1 MALLALDDEL
11 LTKIMLILHA
21 RKSAQKLGQTCH
33 RFRDIM
39 HQHGFLR
46 LWAIAHPEEERL
58 HKLKHSF
65 AELDEEKLE
74 TAPASQYNFP
84 RLLSRKAPSASKLPS
99 SKGSGSGG
107 SSSSSSSSG
116 GSGGS
121 GGSSGSSGSNATTA
135 QVLSPAGPP
144 SPAAVASSQHSID
157 KRAAPQI
164 HPSVSSAASARTTF
178 KKRPTRMQE
187 AFTEEKLRR
196 LVEHFAEVDDFEL
209 ETEAR

>member
-1 MALLALDDEL
+1 MSLLALDDEL
-11 LTKIMLILHA
+11 LTKITLFLHA

-39 HQHGFLR
+39 RQHGFLR

-107 SSSSSSSSG
+107 SSSSSSS
-116 GSGGS
+116 

-135 QVLSPAGPP
+135 QGLSPAGPP

-157 KRAAPQI
+157 ERAAPQI
-164 HPSVSSAASARTTF
+164 HPSVSSAARAHTTF

-187 AFTEEKLRR
+187 SFTEEKLRR

>member
-39 HQHGFLR
+39 RQHGFLR

-107 SSSSSSSSG
+107 SSSSSSG

-157 KRAAPQI
+157 KRAASQI
-164 HPSVSSAASARTTF
+164 HPSVSSAASTRTTF

>member
-11 LTKIMLILHA
+11 LTKIILILQS

-39 HQHGFLR
+39 RQHGFLR

-107 SSSSSSSSG
+107 SSSSSSG

-121 GGSSGSSGSNATTA
+121 GGSSGSSGSTATTA

-157 KRAAPQI
+157 KRAASQI
-164 HPSVSSAASARTTF
+164 HPSVSSAASTRTTF